1 MSVRNQQPE
10 TKQVDHI
17 SFVKPH
23 IFDVTQD
30 VKLLWMKEVPNE
42 TVRLDLF
49 FDAGITRGNKSI
61 PAIVH
66 SLLLSGTNELS
77 SVEIHEKIDALGG
90 FLDTDISFET
100 AVVSIYCLREHIR
113 AISNIVADAIQGLA
127 FRESEVE
134 DVLRSMRQQFA
145 VNQQKVKYVA
155 QQQFRKHLF
164 ASNVDYSTISDESDY
179 DEPSLM
185 AYKKYWKQHYLEG
198 LTRIT
203 LVGDLEVDEVDA
215 LIDLFGKWAVDGKA
229 QHAGDFKFQAQRIDF
244 PKNDAVQCA
253 LRMGRFLF
261 PKSHP
266 DYIDFQVLNTILGD
280 YFGSRLMSNIR
291 EDKGYTY
298 GIGSGMMDM
307 NQTGYFVIVTEVGK
321 EVLDLTLNEIKFEM
335 KRLQDELVSED
346 ELGLVKNY
354 MLGQLLK
361 SADGPYAM
369 LDMYNSVDM
378 YDLTLAFY
386 DEAIQK
392 VKHITPARIQE
403 LAKQY
408 LNFEDFLIVTAG

>member
-1 MSVRNQQPE
+1 MNMRSQQPE
-10 TKQVDHI
+10 TKQIDHI
-17 SFVKPH
+17 SFVKPQV
-23 IFDVTQD
+23 FDVTPY

-66 SLLLSGTNELS
+66 SLLLSGTKEFS
-77 SVEIHEKIDALGG
+77 SVEIHEQIDSLGG

-100 AVVSIYCLREHIR
+100 AVVSIYCLREHVR
-113 AISNIVADAIQGLA
+113 QISNIVANAIQGLS
-127 FRESEVE
+127 FRETEVE
-134 DVLRSMRQQFA
+134 DVLRSMRQQYA

-164 ASNVDYSTISDESDY
+164 ASNADYSTISEESDY
-179 DEPSLM
+179 DQANIS
-185 AYKKYWKQHYLEG
+185 AYKKYWKEHYLEG

-203 LVGDLEVDEVDA
+203 LVGDLEQDEVDA
-215 LIDLFGKWAVDGKA
+215 LIDLFGKWAVDGKV
-229 QHAGDFKFQAQRIDF
+229 QHAGDFRFHAERIDF
-244 PKNDAVQCA
+244 PKSEAVQCA
-253 LRMGRFLF
+253 VRIGRFLF

-298 GIGSGMMDM
+298 GIGSGVMDM
-307 NQTGYFVIVTEVGK
+307 NKTGYFVIVTEVGK
-321 EVLDLTLNEIKFEM
+321 EVLDKTLHEIKFELE
-335 KRLQDELVSED
+335 RLQNELVPED
-346 ELGLVKNY
+346 ELELVKNY

-378 YDLTLAFY
+378 YDLTLDFY
-386 DEAIQK
+386 DEAIRKIQK
-392 VKHITPARIQE
+392 ITPARIRE

-408 LNFEDFLIVTAG
+408 LNYEDFLIITAG

>member
-1 MSVRNQQPE
+1 MNMRTMQPE
-10 TKQVDHI
+10 AKQVDHI
-17 SFVKPH
+17 SFVKPQ
-23 IFDVTQD
+23 IFDVTQH
-30 VKLLWMKEVPNE
+30 VKLLWMKEVPND

-66 SLLLSGTNELS
+66 SLLLSGTKEFS

-90 FLDTDISFET
+90 FLDTDISFEN

-113 AISNIVADAIQGLA
+113 QISNIVADAIQGLA
-127 FRESEVE
+127 FRETEVE

-164 ASNVDYSTISDESDY
+164 ASNEDYSTISEESDY
-179 DEPSLM
+179 DEPAVL
-185 AYKKYWKQHYLEG
+185 AYKKYWREHYLEG

-215 LIDLFGKWAVDGKA
+215 LIDLFGKWAVDGNV
-229 QHAGDFKFQAQRIDF
+229 QYAGDFKFQAQRIDF

-253 LRMGRFLF
+253 VRMGRFLF
-261 PKSHP
+261 PKAHP

-298 GIGSGMMDM
+298 GIGSGVMDM
-307 NQTGYFVIVTEVGK
+307 NKTGYFVIVTEVGK
-321 EVLDLTLNEIKFEM
+321 EVLDKTLHEIKFELE
-335 KRLQDELVSED
+335 RLQNELVSDD
-346 ELGLVKNY
+346 ELDLVKNY

-378 YDLTLAFY
+378 YGLTLEFY
-386 DEAIQK
+386 DDAIQK
-392 VKHITPARIQE
+392 IKHISPARIQE
-403 LAKQY
+403 LARQY
-408 LNFEDFLIVTAG
+408 LNYEDFLIITAG

>member
-1 MSVRNQQPE
+1 MSMRTQQPE

-17 SFVKPH
+17 SFVKPQV
-23 IFDVTQD
+23 FDVTQH

-49 FDAGITRGNKSI
+49 FDAGITRGDKSI

-66 SLLLSGTNELS
+66 SLLLSGTKEHS
-77 SVEIHEKIDALGG
+77 SVEIHEQIDMLGG

-100 AVVSIYCLREHIR
+100 AVVSIYCLREHVHR
-113 AISNIVADAIQGLA
+113 ISKIVANAIQGLA
-127 FRESEVE
+127 FRENEVE

-164 ASNVDYSTISDESDY
+164 QSNEAYSTISVESDY
-179 DEPSLM
+179 DEANIP
-185 AYKKYWKQHYLEG
+185 AYKKYWKEHYLEG

-203 LVGDLEVDEVDA
+203 LAGNLEQDEVDS
-215 LIDLFGKWAVDGKA
+215 LIDLFGKWAVDGA
-229 QHAGDFKFQAQRIDF
+229 VTHAGGFEFQATRLDF
-244 PKNDAVQCA
+244 PKDDAVQSA

-261 PKSHP
+261 TKSHP

-298 GIGSGMMDM
+298 GIGSGVMDM
-307 NQTGYFVIVTEVGK
+307 NKSGYFVIVTEVGK
-321 EVLDLTLNEIKFEM
+321 EVLDKTLHEIKFEM
-335 KRLQDELVSED
+335 ERLQTELVPDDELD
-346 ELGLVKNY
+346 LVKNY

-369 LDMYNSVDM
+369 LDMYNSVDL
-378 YDLTLAFY
+378 YGLTLEFY
-386 DEAIQK
+386 DEAIRK
-392 VKHITPARIQE
+392 IKEISPARIRE
-403 LAKQY
+403 LAKNY
-408 LNFEDFLIVTAG
+408 LNFEDFLVITAG

>member
-1 MSVRNQQPE
+1 MSFRIQQPE
-10 TKQVDHI
+10 TKQVDQI
-17 SFVKPH
+17 SFVKPQ

-49 FDAGITRGNKSI
+49 FDAGITRGNRSI

-66 SLLLSGTNELS
+66 SLLLSGTKELS
-77 SVEIHEKIDALGG
+77 SVEIHEKIDSLGG

-113 AISNIVADAIQGLA
+113 PISKIVADAIQGLA
-127 FRESEVE
+127 FRDNEVE
-134 DVLRSMRQQFA
+134 DVLRSMRQQYA
-145 VNQQKVKYVA
+145 VNQQKVKYIA

-164 ASNVDYSTISDESDY
+164 ASNSDYSTISDESDY
-179 DEPSLM
+179 EDISLFGF
-185 AYKKYWKQHYLEG
+185 KKFWKEHYLNG
-198 LTRIT
+198 LTRMT
-203 LVGDLEVDEVDA
+203 LVGDLETDDVDA
-215 LIDLFGKWAVDGKA
+215 LIDLFGKWAVDSKVDY
-229 QHAGDFKFQAQRIDF
+229 AGGFEFQAQRLDF
-244 PKNDAVQCA
+244 PKDDAVQCA

-261 PKSHP
+261 HKSNP

-298 GIGSGMMDM
+298 GIGTGVMDM
-307 NQTGYFVIVTEVGK
+307 HETGYFVIVTEVGK
-321 EVLDLTLNEIKFEM
+321 EVLDKTLHEIKFELE
-335 KRLQDELVSED
+335 RLQTELVPED
-346 ELGLVKNY
+346 ELNLVKNY

-369 LDMYNSVDM
+369 LDMYNSVDI
-378 YDLTLAFY
+378 YDLDLSFY
-386 DEAIQK
+386 DDAIQK
-392 VKHITPARIQE
+392 VKNITAARIQE
-403 LAKQY
+403 LAKKY
-408 LNFEDFLIVTAG
+408 LNLEDFLIITAG

>member
-321 EVLDLTLNEIKFEM
+321 EVLDLTLNEIKFEL

>member
-1 MSVRNQQPE
+1 MNRRTKHPE

-17 SFVKPH
+17 SFVKPQ
-23 IFDVTQD
+23 IFDVTQE

-49 FDAGITRGNKSI
+49 FDAGITRGDKSI

-66 SLLLSGTNELS
+66 SLLLSGTKELS
-77 SVEIHEKIDALGG
+77 SVEIHEQIDMLGG

-100 AVVSIYCLREHIR
+100 AVVSIYCLREHVR
-113 AISNIVADAIQGLA
+113 QISKIVENAIQGLA
-127 FRESEVE
+127 FRENEVE

-164 ASNVDYSTISDESDY
+164 ASNEAYSTISMESDY
-179 DEPSLM
+179 DEAHIL
-185 AYKKYWKQHYLEG
+185 AYKKYWKEHYLEG

-203 LVGDLEVDEVDA
+203 LAGNLEQDEVDA
-215 LIDLFGKWAVDGKA
+215 LIDLFGKWAIDRKVD
-229 QHAGDFKFQAQRIDF
+229 HAGGFTFEAKRLNF
-244 PKNDAVQCA
+244 PKEDAMQSA

-261 PKSHP
+261 TKSHP

-298 GIGSGMMDM
+298 GIGSGVMDM
-307 NQTGYFVIVTEVGK
+307 NKTGYFVIVTEVGK
-321 EVLDLTLNEIKFEM
+321 EVLDKTLHEIKSEM
-335 KRLQDELVSED
+335 ERLQNEPVPDDELD
-346 ELGLVKNY
+346 LVKNY

-369 LDMYNSVDM
+369 LDMYNSVDL
-378 YDLTLAFY
+378 YGLTLEFY
-386 DEAIQK
+386 DEAIRKIKQ
-392 VKHITPARIQE
+392 ISPGRIQE
-403 LAKQY
+403 LAKTY
-408 LNFEDFLIVTAG
+408 LNFEDFLIITAG

>member
-1 MSVRNQQPE
+1 MNMRTKQPE

-17 SFVKPH
+17 SFVKPQ
-23 IFDVTQD
+23 IFDVTQH
-30 VKLLWMKEVPNE
+30 VKLLWMKEVPND

-66 SLLLSGTNELS
+66 SLLLSGTKELS

-90 FLDTDISFET
+90 FLDTDISFEN

-113 AISNIVADAIQGLA
+113 QISNVVADAIQGLA
-127 FRESEVE
+127 FRETEVE

-155 QQQFRKHLF
+155 QQQFRKNLF
-164 ASNVDYSTISDESDY
+164 ASNEDYSTISEESDY
-179 DEPSLM
+179 DEPSVL
-185 AYKKYWKQHYLEG
+185 AYKKYWREHYLEG

-244 PKNDAVQCA
+244 PKDDAVQCA
-253 LRMGRFLF
+253 VRMGRFLF

-307 NQTGYFVIVTEVGK
+307 NKTGYFVIVTEVGK
-321 EVLDLTLNEIKFEM
+321 EVLDLTLHEIKFELE
-335 KRLQDELVSED
+335 RLQHELVSED
-346 ELGLVKNY
+346 ELELVKNY

-392 VKHITPARIQE
+392 IKHISPARIRE
-403 LAKQY
+403 LAQQY
-408 LNFEDFLIVTAG
+408 LNFEDFLIITAG

>member
-1 MSVRNQQPE
+1 MSFRSQQPE

-17 SFVKPH
+17 SFVKPQ
-23 IFDVTQD
+23 IFDITQD
-30 VKLLWMKEVPNE
+30 VKLLWMQEVPNE

-49 FDAGITRGNKSI
+49 FDAGITRGGKSI

-77 SVEIHEKIDALGG
+77 SVEIHEKIDSLGG

-113 AISNIVADAIQGLA
+113 PISNIVANAIQELS
-127 FRESEVE
+127 FRDNEVE
-134 DVLRSMRQQFA
+134 DVLRSMKQQYA

-155 QQQFRKHLF
+155 QQQFRKQLF
-164 ASNVDYSTISDESDY
+164 ASNTDYSTISEESDY
-179 DEPSLM
+179 DDISLFSF
-185 AYKKYWKQHYLEG
+185 KKFWKEHYLNG
-198 LTRIT
+198 LTRMT
-203 LVGDLEVDEVDA
+203 LVGNLELDDVDA
-215 LIDLFGKWAVDGKA
+215 LIDLFGKWAVDSKVNYANG
-229 QHAGDFKFQAQRIDF
+229 FEFQAQRLDF
-244 PKNDAVQCA
+244 PKDGAVQCA

-261 PKSHP
+261 HKSSP

-298 GIGSGMMDM
+298 GIGTGVMDM
-307 NQTGYFVIVTEVGK
+307 NETGYFVIVTEVGK
-321 EVLDLTLNEIKFEM
+321 EVLDKTLHEIKFELE
-335 KRLQDELVSED
+335 RLQTELVPED
-346 ELGLVKNY
+346 ELNLVKNY

-378 YDLTLAFY
+378 YNLDLSFY
-386 DEAIQK
+386 DDAIQK
-392 VKHITPARIQE
+392 VKNITAVRIQE

-408 LNFEDFLIVTAG
+408 LNFEDFLIITAG

>member
-1 MSVRNQQPE
+1 MNMRTKHPE

-17 SFVKPH
+17 SFVKPQV
-23 IFDVTQD
+23 FDVTQE

-49 FDAGITRGNKSI
+49 FDAGITRGDRSI

-66 SLLLSGTNELS
+66 SLLLSGTTEFS
-77 SVEIHEKIDALGG
+77 SVEIHEQIDKLGG

-100 AVVSIYCLREHIR
+100 AVVSIYCLREHVR
-113 AISNIVADAIQGLA
+113 QISNIVANAIQGLT
-127 FRESEVE
+127 FRENEVE

-164 ASNVDYSTISDESDY
+164 ESNANYSTISMESDY
-179 DEPSLM
+179 DEANLL
-185 AYKKYWKQHYLEG
+185 AYKKYWKEHYLHG

-203 LVGDLEVDEVDA
+203 LVGDLEQDEVDA
-215 LIDLFGKWAVDGKA
+215 LIDLFGKWAVDGKVD
-229 QHAGDFKFQAQRIDF
+229 HAGGFVFQAKRIDF
-244 PKNDAVQCA
+244 PKEDAVQCA

-261 PKSHP
+261 TKSHP

-298 GIGSGMMDM
+298 GIGSGVMDM

-321 EVLDLTLNEIKFEM
+321 EVLDKTLHEIKSEM
-335 KRLQDELVSED
+335 ERLQNELVPDDELD
-346 ELGLVKNY
+346 LVKNY

-369 LDMYNSVDM
+369 LDMYNSVDL
-378 YDLTLAFY
+378 YGLTLDFY
-386 DEAIQK
+386 DEAIRKIKQ
-392 VKHITPARIQE
+392 ISPARIQE

-408 LNFEDFLIVTAG
+408 LKFEDFLIITAG

>member
-1 MSVRNQQPE
+1 MSVRSQQPE

-17 SFVKPH
+17 SFVKPQ

-66 SLLLSGTNELS
+66 SLLLSGTKEFS

-127 FRESEVE
+127 FRETEVE

-215 LIDLFGKWAVDGKA
+215 LIDLFGKWAVDGKV

-307 NQTGYFVIVTEVGK
+307 NKTGYFVIVTEVGK
-321 EVLDLTLNEIKFEM
+321 EVLEKTLDEIKFEL
-335 KRLQDELVSED
+335 KRLQTELVSED

-386 DEAIQK
+386 DEAIRK

-403 LAKQY
+403 LANQY
-408 LNFEDFLIVTAG
+408 LKFEDFLVITAG

>member
-1 MSVRNQQPE
+1 MSVRTKQPE

-17 SFVKPH
+17 SFVKPQ
-23 IFDVTQD
+23 IFDVTPH

-66 SLLLSGTNELS
+66 SLLLSGTTEFS
-77 SVEIHEKIDALGG
+77 SVEIHEQIDALGG

-100 AVVSIYCLREHIR
+100 AVVSVYCLREHIR
-113 AISNIVADAIQGLA
+113 QISNIVANAIQGLA
-127 FRESEVE
+127 FRETEVE

-164 ASNVDYSTISDESDY
+164 ASNSDYSTISEESDY
-179 DEPSLM
+179 DEGNVF
-185 AYKKYWKQHYLEG
+185 AYKKYWKEHYLEG

-203 LVGDLEVDEVDA
+203 LVGDLELDEVDA
-215 LIDLFGKWAVDGKA
+215 LIDLFGKWAVDGKV
-229 QHAGDFKFQAQRIDF
+229 QHAGGFKFHAERIDF
-244 PKNDAVQCA
+244 PKDDAVQCA
-253 LRMGRFLF
+253 VRMGRFLF
-261 PKSHP
+261 HKSHP

-298 GIGSGMMDM
+298 GIGSGVMDM

-321 EVLDLTLNEIKFEM
+321 EVLDQTLHEIKFELE
-335 KRLQDELVSED
+335 RLQNELVPED
-346 ELGLVKNY
+346 ELELVKNY

-378 YDLTLAFY
+378 YDLDLSFY

-392 VKHITPARIQE
+392 IKHISPARIRE
-403 LAKQY
+403 LANQY
-408 LNFEDFLIVTAG
+408 LNYEDFLVITAG

>member
-1 MSVRNQQPE
+1 MSVRTKQPE

-17 SFVKPH
+17 SFVKPQV
-23 IFDVTQD
+23 FDVTPD
-30 VKLLWMKEVPNE
+30 VKLLWMKEVPND

-77 SVEIHEKIDALGG
+77 SVEIHEQIDALGG

-113 AISNIVADAIQGLA
+113 PISNIVANAIQNLA
-127 FRESEVE
+127 FRETEVE

-164 ASNVDYSTISDESDY
+164 ASNPDYSTISEESDY
-179 DEPSLM
+179 DEGNVL
-185 AYKKYWKQHYLEG
+185 AYKKYWRQHYLEG

-215 LIDLFGKWAVDGKA
+215 LIDLFGKWAVDGKVH
-229 QHAGDFKFQAQRIDF
+229 HAGGFKFQAERINF

-253 LRMGRFLF
+253 IRMGRFLF

-266 DYIDFQVLNTILGD
+266 DYIDFQVLNTIFGD

-298 GIGSGMMDM
+298 GIGSGVMDL

-321 EVLDLTLNEIKFEM
+321 EVLDLTLNEIKLEM
-335 KRLQDELVSED
+335 ERLQNELVAGDELD
-346 ELGLVKNY
+346 LVKNY

-378 YDLTLAFY
+378 YGLTLAFY

-392 VKHITPARIQE
+392 IKHITPERIRE

-408 LNFEDFLIVTAG
+408 LNVEDFLIITAG

>member
-1 MSVRNQQPE
+1 MNMRTKHPE

-17 SFVKPH
+17 SFVKPQV
-23 IFDVTQD
+23 FDVTQE

-49 FDAGITRGNKSI
+49 FDAGITRGDRSI

-66 SLLLSGTNELS
+66 SLLLSGTTEFS
-77 SVEIHEKIDALGG
+77 SVEIHEQIDKLGG

-100 AVVSIYCLREHIR
+100 AVVSIYCLREHVR
-113 AISNIVADAIQGLA
+113 QISNIVANAIQGLT
-127 FRESEVE
+127 FRENEVE

-164 ASNVDYSTISDESDY
+164 ESNANYSTISMESDY
-179 DEPSLM
+179 DEANIL
-185 AYKKYWKQHYLEG
+185 AYKKYWKEHYLQG

-203 LVGDLEVDEVDA
+203 LVGDLEQDEVDA
-215 LIDLFGKWAVDGKA
+215 LIDLFGKWAIDGKVE
-229 QHAGDFKFQAQRIDF
+229 HDGGFVFQAKRMDF
-244 PKNDAVQCA
+244 PKEDALQSA

-261 PKSHP
+261 TKSHP

-298 GIGSGMMDM
+298 GIGSAIVP
-307 NQTGYFVIVTEVGK
+307 NIQCGYFFIATEVGK
-321 EVLDLTLNEIKFEM
+321 DVCQPAMEEIFKELERLTKEPAPETEIN
-335 KRLQDELVSED
+335 LVRNYL
-346 ELGLVKNY
+346 LGEFQRNL
-354 MLGQLLK
+354 
-361 SADGPYAM
+361 DGPFA
-369 LDMYNSVDM
+369 LADRFKNLKLHGLG
-378 YDLTLAFY
+378 YD
-386 DEAIQK
+386 
-392 VKHITPARIQE
+392 
-403 LAKQY
+403 Y
-408 LNFEDFLIVTAG
+408 LNKYLNY

>member
-1 MSVRNQQPE
+1 MQPE
-10 TKQVDHI
+10 AKQVDHI
-17 SFVKPH
+17 SFVKPQ
-23 IFDVTQD
+23 IFDVTQH
-30 VKLLWMKEVPNE
+30 VKLLWMKEVPND

-66 SLLLSGTNELS
+66 SLLLSGTKEFS

-90 FLDTDISFET
+90 FLDTDISFEN

-113 AISNIVADAIQGLA
+113 QISNIVADAIQGLA
-127 FRESEVE
+127 FRETEVE

-164 ASNVDYSTISDESDY
+164 ASNEDYSTISEESDY
-179 DEPSLM
+179 DEPAVL
-185 AYKKYWKQHYLEG
+185 AYKKYWREHYLEG

-215 LIDLFGKWAVDGKA
+215 LIDLFGKWAVDGNV
-229 QHAGDFKFQAQRIDF
+229 QYAGDFKFQAQRIDF

-253 LRMGRFLF
+253 VRMGRFLF
-261 PKSHP
+261 PKAHR

-298 GIGSGMMDM
+298 GIGSGVMDM
-307 NQTGYFVIVTEVGK
+307 NKTGYFVIVTEVGK
-321 EVLDLTLNEIKFEM
+321 EVLDKTLHEIKFELE
-335 KRLQDELVSED
+335 RLQNELVSDD
-346 ELGLVKNY
+346 ELDLVKNY

-378 YDLTLAFY
+378 YGLTLEFY
-386 DEAIQK
+386 DDAIQK
-392 VKHITPARIQE
+392 IKHISPARIQE
-403 LAKQY
+403 LARQY
-408 LNFEDFLIVTAG
+408 LNYEDFLIITAG

>member
-1 MSVRNQQPE
+1 MNMRTTQPE
-10 TKQVDHI
+10 TKQVEHF
-17 SFVKPH
+17 SFVKPQ
-23 IFDVTQD
+23 IFDVTQH
-30 VKLLWMKEVPNE
+30 VKLLWMKEVPND

-49 FDAGITRGNKSI
+49 FDAGITRGNKSV

-66 SLLLSGTNELS
+66 SLLLSGTKDLS

-113 AISNIVADAIQGLA
+113 QISNIVADAIQGLA
-127 FRESEVE
+127 FREIEVE

-164 ASNVDYSTISDESDY
+164 ASNEDYSTISEESDY
-179 DEPSLM
+179 DEPAVL
-185 AYKKYWKQHYLEG
+185 AYKKYWREHYLEG

-215 LIDLFGKWAVDGKA
+215 LIDLFGKWAVDGKV
-229 QHAGDFKFQAQRIDF
+229 QHAGDFKFQAKRINF
-244 PKNDAVQCA
+244 PKDDAVQCA
-253 LRMGRFLF
+253 VRMGRFLF

-298 GIGSGMMDM
+298 GIGSGVMDM
-307 NQTGYFVIVTEVGK
+307 NKTGYFVIVTEVGK
-321 EVLDLTLNEIKFEM
+321 EVLDLTLHEIKFELE
-335 KRLQDELVSED
+335 RLQNELVSDD
-346 ELGLVKNY
+346 ELDLVKNY

-378 YDLTLAFY
+378 YGLTLEFY

-392 VKHITPARIQE
+392 IKHISPARIQE

-408 LNFEDFLIVTAG
+408 LNFEDFLIITAG

>member
-1 MSVRNQQPE
+1 MSSRNQQPE

-23 IFDVTQD
+23 IFDVTPH
-30 VKLLWMKEVPNE
+30 VKMLWMKEVPNE

-49 FDAGITRGNKSI
+49 FDAGITRANKSI

-66 SLLLSGTNELS
+66 SLLLSGTHELS
-77 SVEIHEKIDALGG
+77 SVEIHEKIDSLGG

-113 AISNIVADAIQGLA
+113 QISNIVADAIQGLA
-127 FRESEVE
+127 FRETEVE
-134 DVLRSMRQQFA
+134 DVLRSMRQQYA

-164 ASNVDYSTISDESDY
+164 ASNPDYATISEESDY
-179 DEPSLM
+179 DEGNVS
-185 AYKKYWKQHYLEG
+185 AYKKFWKEHYLQG

-203 LVGDLEVDEVDA
+203 LVGDLEQDEVDA
-215 LIDLFGKWAVDGKA
+215 LIDLFGKWAVDGKV
-229 QHAGDFKFQAQRIDF
+229 QHAGDFSFHAERIGF
-244 PKNDAVQCA
+244 PKDEAVQCA
-253 LRMGRFLF
+253 VRMGRFLF

-298 GIGSGMMDM
+298 GIGSGVMDM
-307 NQTGYFVIVTEVGK
+307 NKTGYFVIVTEVGK
-321 EVLDLTLNEIKFEM
+321 EVLDKTLHEIKFELE
-335 KRLQDELVSED
+335 RLQNEPVPED
-346 ELGLVKNY
+346 ELDLVKNY

-369 LDMYNSVDM
+369 LDMYNGVDM
-378 YDLTLAFY
+378 YDLNLDFY
-386 DEAIQK
+386 DRAIRQIK
-392 VKHITPARIQE
+392 EITPARIRE
-403 LAKQY
+403 LAQQY
-408 LNFEDFLIVTAG
+408 LNFEDFLIITAG

>member
-1 MSVRNQQPE
+1 MSLRSQQPE

-23 IFDVTQD
+23 IFDVTQH

-49 FDAGITRGNKSI
+49 FDAGITRGNESI

-66 SLLLSGTNELS
+66 SLLLSGTNEFS
-77 SVEIHEKIDALGG
+77 SVEIHEQIDALGG

-100 AVVSIYCLREHIR
+100 AVVSVYCLREHLR
-113 AISNIVADAIQGLA
+113 SISNIVANAIQGLA
-127 FRESEVE
+127 FRETEVE

-155 QQQFRKHLF
+155 QQQFRKNLF
-164 ASNVDYSTISDESDY
+164 ASDPDYSTISAESDY
-179 DEPSLM
+179 DESKVST
-185 AYKKYWKQHYLEG
+185 YKKYWKEHYLNG

-203 LVGDLEVDEVDA
+203 LVGDLEQDEVDA
-215 LIDLFGKWAVDGKA
+215 LIDLFGKWAIDGKA
-229 QHAGDFKFQAQRIDF
+229 AYGGNFTFQAQRINF
-244 PKNDAVQCA
+244 PKKDAVQCA
-253 LRMGRFLF
+253 VRMGRFLF
-261 PKSHP
+261 PKAHP

-298 GIGSGMMDM
+298 GIGSGVMDM
-307 NQTGYFVIVTEVGK
+307 NHTGYFVIVTEVGK
-321 EVLDLTLNEIKFEM
+321 EVLENTLHEIKFELE
-335 KRLQDELVSED
+335 RLQNELVPD
-346 ELGLVKNY
+346 EELDLVKNY

-369 LDMYNSVDM
+369 LDMYNSVDIH
-378 YDLTLAFY
+378 DLTLSFY

-392 VKHITPARIQE
+392 IKDITPQRIQT

-408 LNFEDFLIVTAG
+408 LNFEDFLIITAG

>member
-1 MSVRNQQPE
+1 MISRNQQPE

-23 IFDVTQD
+23 IFDVTPH
-30 VKLLWMKEVPNE
+30 VKMLWMKEVPNE

-49 FDAGITRGNKSI
+49 FDAGITRANKSI

-66 SLLLSGTNELS
+66 SLLLSGTHELS
-77 SVEIHEKIDALGG
+77 SVEIHEKIDSLGG

-113 AISNIVADAIQGLA
+113 QISNIVADAIQGLA
-127 FRESEVE
+127 FRETEVE
-134 DVLRSMRQQFA
+134 DVLRSMRQQYA

-164 ASNVDYSTISDESDY
+164 ASNPDYATISEESDY
-179 DEPSLM
+179 DEGNVS
-185 AYKKYWKQHYLEG
+185 AYKKFWKEHYLQG

-203 LVGDLEVDEVDA
+203 LVGDLEQDEVDA
-215 LIDLFGKWAVDGKA
+215 LIDLFGKWAVDGKV
-229 QHAGDFKFQAQRIDF
+229 QHAGDFSFHAERIGF
-244 PKNDAVQCA
+244 PKDEAVQCA
-253 LRMGRFLF
+253 VRMGRFLF

-298 GIGSGMMDM
+298 GIGSGVMDM
-307 NQTGYFVIVTEVGK
+307 NKTGYFVIVTEVGK
-321 EVLDLTLNEIKFEM
+321 EVLDKTLHEIKFELE
-335 KRLQDELVSED
+335 RLQNEPVPED
-346 ELGLVKNY
+346 ELDLVKNY

-369 LDMYNSVDM
+369 LDMYNGVDM
-378 YDLTLAFY
+378 YDLNLDFY
-386 DEAIQK
+386 DRAIRQIK
-392 VKHITPARIQE
+392 EITPARIRE
-403 LAKQY
+403 LAQQY
-408 LNFEDFLIVTAG
+408 LNFEDFLIITAG

>member
-1 MSVRNQQPE
+1 MSVRTKQPE

-30 VKLLWMKEVPNE
+30 VKLLWVKEVPNE

-49 FDAGITRGNKSI
+49 FDAGITRGNKSL

-66 SLLLSGTNELS
+66 SLLLSGTKELS
-77 SVEIHEKIDALGG
+77 SVEIHEQIDSLGG

-100 AVVSIYCLREHIR
+100 AVVSIYCLREHVR
-113 AISNIVADAIQGLA
+113 QISNIVANAIQNLA
-127 FRESEVE
+127 FRENEVE

-164 ASNVDYSTISDESDY
+164 ASNADYATISEESDY
-179 DEPSLM
+179 DEASVL

-215 LIDLFGKWAVDGKA
+215 LIDLFGKWAVDGKV
-229 QHAGDFKFQAQRIDF
+229 QHAGGFKFQAQRINF
-244 PKNDAVQCA
+244 PKEDTVQCA

-321 EVLDLTLNEIKFEM
+321 EVLDLTLHEIKFELE
-335 KRLQDELVSED
+335 RLQNELVSDD
-346 ELGLVKNY
+346 ELDLVKNY

-392 VKHITPARIQE
+392 IKRISPARIQE

-408 LNFEDFLIVTAG
+408 LNFEDFLIITAG

>member
-1 MSVRNQQPE
+1 MNVRNQQPE

-17 SFVKPH
+17 SFVKPQ
-23 IFDVTQD
+23 IFDVTQH
-30 VKLLWMKEVPNE
+30 VKLLWMNEVPNE

-77 SVEIHEKIDALGG
+77 SVEIHEKIDSLGG

-100 AVVSIYCLREHIR
+100 AVVSIYCLREHVR
-113 AISNIVADAIQGLA
+113 AISNIVADAIQGLS
-127 FRESEVE
+127 FRETEVE

-164 ASNVDYSTISDESDY
+164 ASDADYSTISEESDY
-179 DEPSLM
+179 DEPSVL
-185 AYKKYWKQHYLEG
+185 AYKKYWKEHYLEG

-229 QHAGDFKFQAQRIDF
+229 QYAGGFKFQAQRVDF
-244 PKNDAVQCA
+244 PKNDSVQCA
-253 LRMGRFLF
+253 VRMGRFLF
-261 PKSHP
+261 HKSHP
-266 DYIDFQVLNTILGD
+266 DYIDFQVVNTILGD

-321 EVLDLTLNEIKFEM
+321 EALNPTLHEIKFEM
-335 KRLQDELVSED
+335 ERLQTELVSDD
-346 ELGLVKNY
+346 ELDLVKNY

-378 YDLTLAFY
+378 YDLTLEFY

-392 VKHITPARIQE
+392 IKHISPARIQE

>member
-1 MSVRNQQPE
+1 MNVRSQQPE
-10 TKQVDHI
+10 TKQVDQI

-23 IFDVTQD
+23 IFDVTQY
-30 VKLLWMKEVPNE
+30 VKLLWMKDVPNE

-49 FDAGITRGNKSI
+49 FDAGITRGRESI

-66 SLLLSGTNELS
+66 SLLLSGTDEWS
-77 SVEIHEKIDALGG
+77 SVEIHKQIDALGG

-100 AVVSIYCLREHIR
+100 AVVSIYCLREHLR
-113 AISNIVADAIQGLA
+113 KISEIVANAIRGLA
-127 FRESEVE
+127 FRENEVE

-155 QQQFRKHLF
+155 QQQFRKYLF
-164 ASNVDYSTISDESDY
+164 ASNEDYSTISVEADY
-179 DEPSLM
+179 DRIRVSE
-185 AYKKYWKQHYLEG
+185 YKKYWKEHYLNG

-203 LVGDLEVDEVDA
+203 LVGDLEQDEVDA
-215 LIDLFGKWAVDGKA
+215 LIDLFGKWAIDGEA
-229 QHAGDFKFQAQRIDF
+229 QYAGDFKFQPQRVDF
-244 PKNDAVQCA
+244 PKEDALQCA
-253 LRMGRFLF
+253 VRMGRFLF
-261 PKSHP
+261 PKNHP

-307 NQTGYFVIVTEVGK
+307 NHTGYFVIVTEVGK
-321 EVLDLTLNEIKFEM
+321 EVLENTLHEIRFEL
-335 KRLQDELVSED
+335 KRLQNELVPEE
-346 ELGLVKNY
+346 ELELVKNY

-361 SADGPYAM
+361 NADGPYAM

-378 YDLTLAFY
+378 YNLTLVFY

-392 VKHITPARIQE
+392 IKSITPERIQL

-408 LNFEDFLIVTAG
+408 LNVEDFLIITAG

>member
-1 MSVRNQQPE
+1 MTMRTKQPE

-17 SFVKPH
+17 SFVKPQ
-23 IFDVTQD
+23 IFDVTPD

-66 SLLLSGTNELS
+66 SLLLSGTNQLS
-77 SVEIHEKIDALGG
+77 SVEIHEQIDALGG

-113 AISNIVADAIQGLA
+113 PISKIVENAIQNLA
-127 FRESEVE
+127 FRETEVE

-145 VNQQKVKYVA
+145 VNQQKVKYIA

-164 ASNVDYSTISDESDY
+164 ASNAEYSTISEESDY
-179 DEPSLM
+179 EEGNIM
-185 AYKKYWKQHYLEG
+185 TYKKYWKEHYLEG

-203 LVGDLEVDEVDA
+203 LVGDLEQDEVDA
-215 LIDLFGKWAVDGKA
+215 LIDLFGKWAVDGKVK
-229 QHAGDFKFQAQRIDF
+229 HAGGFKFQAEQISF
-244 PKNDAVQCA
+244 PKEDAVQCA

-261 PKSHP
+261 HKSHP

-307 NQTGYFVIVTEVGK
+307 HETGYFVIVTEVGK
-321 EVLDLTLNEIKFEM
+321 EVLTPTMDEISYEL
-335 KRLQDELVSED
+335 KRLQDEPVPED
-346 ELGLVKNY
+346 ELDLVKNY

-369 LDMYNSVDM
+369 LDMFNSVDM
-378 YDLTLAFY
+378 YDLTLEFY
-386 DEAIQK
+386 DDAIRKIKQ
-392 VKHITPARIQE
+392 ITPARIQE

>member
-1 MSVRNQQPE
+1 MSLRSQQPE
-10 TKQVDHI
+10 TKQVDQI

-49 FDAGITRGNKSI
+49 FDAGITRGRESI

-66 SLLLSGTNELS
+66 SLLLSGTSEWS
-77 SVEIHEKIDALGG
+77 SVEIHEQIDALGG

-100 AVVSIYCLREHIR
+100 AVVSIYCLREHLR
-113 AISNIVADAIQGLA
+113 RISEIVANAIQGLA
-127 FRESEVE
+127 FRETEVE

-164 ASNVDYSTISDESDY
+164 ASNEDYSTISAEADY
-179 DEPSLM
+179 DHSRVSE
-185 AYKKYWKQHYLEG
+185 YKKYWKEHYLNG

-203 LVGDLEVDEVDA
+203 LVGDLEQDEVDA
-215 LIDLFGKWAVDGKA
+215 LIDLFGKWAIDGKA
-229 QHAGDFKFQAQRIDF
+229 QHAGDFKFQPQRVDF
-244 PKNDAVQCA
+244 PKEDAVQCA
-253 LRMGRFLF
+253 VRMGRFLF
-261 PKSHP
+261 PKNHP

-307 NQTGYFVIVTEVGK
+307 NHTGYFVIVTEVGK
-321 EVLDLTLNEIKFEM
+321 EVLENTLHEIRFELE
-335 KRLQDELVSED
+335 RLQTELVPEE
-346 ELGLVKNY
+346 ELELVKNY

-378 YDLTLAFY
+378 HDLTLEFY
-386 DEAIQK
+386 DEAIHKIQN
-392 VKHITPARIQE
+392 ITPERILQ

-408 LNFEDFLIVTAG
+408 LNAADFLIITAG

>member
-1 MSVRNQQPE
+1 MSTRNQQPE

-17 SFVKPH
+17 SFVKPQ

-49 FDAGITRGNKSI
+49 FDAGITRGDKSI

-77 SVEIHEKIDALGG
+77 SVEIHEKIDSLGG

-113 AISNIVADAIQGLA
+113 QISNIVADAIQGLA
-127 FRESEVE
+127 FRETEVE

-164 ASNVDYSTISDESDY
+164 ASNADYSTISEESDY
-179 DEPSLM
+179 DEPRVL
-185 AYKKYWKQHYLEG
+185 AYKKYWKEHYLNG

-215 LIDLFGKWAVDGKA
+215 LIDLFGKWAVDGKVH
-229 QHAGDFKFQAQRIDF
+229 HAGDFKFHAERIDF
-244 PKNDAVQCA
+244 PKKDAVQCA
-253 LRMGRFLF
+253 VRMGRFLF

-298 GIGSGMMDM
+298 GIGSGVMDM
-307 NQTGYFVIVTEVGK
+307 HKTGYFVIVTEVGK
-321 EVLDLTLNEIKFEM
+321 EVLDKTLHEIKFELG
-335 KRLQDELVSED
+335 RLQNEPVSDDELD
-346 ELGLVKNY
+346 LVKNY

-378 YDLTLAFY
+378 YDLTLDFY
-386 DEAIQK
+386 DEAIRK
-392 VKHITPARIQE
+392 IKEITPARIQE
-403 LAKQY
+403 LANTY